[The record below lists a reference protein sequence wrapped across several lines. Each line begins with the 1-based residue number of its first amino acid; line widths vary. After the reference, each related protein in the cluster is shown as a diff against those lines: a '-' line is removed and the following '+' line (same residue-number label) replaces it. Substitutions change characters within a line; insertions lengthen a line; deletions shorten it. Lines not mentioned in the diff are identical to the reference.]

1 MRMHLRT
8 KNNQI
13 IFLLLLIVLSCTSQE
28 LKNEWVAKPF
38 IDAYGKENGVKL
50 EIQGEFL
57 TGDMKTASINF
68 SNIED
73 LISGGYKEVFTLAFG
88 NYSGSDSVTVTTA
101 EGDLEVF
108 NCYDGLIFDIDYETD
123 DINRL
128 LEMMDS
134 PSLTIS
140 QGNRSFRIS
149 TKGFQE
155 LYEKH
160 FVSPEIVM

>member
-1 MRMHLRT
+1 MRISLAMPNT
-8 KNNQI
+8 KI
-13 IFLLLLIVLSCTSQE
+13 IFFLFFAVLSCTSQE

-57 TGDMKTASINF
+57 TGDMQTASINF

-108 NCYDGLIFDIDYETD
+108 SCYDGLIFDIDYEAD

-134 PSLTIS
+134 ESLVFE
-140 QGNRSFRIS
+140 QGDRSFTIS

-160 FVSPEIVM
+160 FVSQEIIM